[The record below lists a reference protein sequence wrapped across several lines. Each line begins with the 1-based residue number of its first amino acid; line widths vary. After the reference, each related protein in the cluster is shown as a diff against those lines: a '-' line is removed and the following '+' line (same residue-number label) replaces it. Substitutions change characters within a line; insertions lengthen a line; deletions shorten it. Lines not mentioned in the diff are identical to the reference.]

1 MNDYEIIQKIH
12 KLSSE
17 YMELETDDLANAG
30 AFARLSYEIEKLAM
44 ELCIMNTDLTIDN
57 LVDFLTEHHKVTE

>member
-1 MNDYEIIQKIH
+1 MYKLIQKLH

-30 AFARLSYEIEKLAM
+30 AFSRISYEIEELAM
-44 ELCIMNTDLTIDN
+44 EICIMNTDLTIDN
-57 LVDFLTEHHKVTE
+57 LVDFLTEHHKVTK

>member
-1 MNDYEIIQKIH
+1 MYEIIQKLH

-30 AFARLSYEIEKLAM
+30 AFARISYEIEELAM
-44 ELCIMNTDLTIDN
+44 ELCIMNTDLTIDD
-57 LVDFLTEHHKVTE
+57 LVDFLTEHHKTN